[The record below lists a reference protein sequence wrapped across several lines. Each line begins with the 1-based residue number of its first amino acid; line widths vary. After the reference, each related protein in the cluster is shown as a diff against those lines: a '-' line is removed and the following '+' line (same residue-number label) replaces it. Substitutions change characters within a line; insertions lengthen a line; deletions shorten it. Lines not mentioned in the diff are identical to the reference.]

1 MIITAATG
9 LLSMLEAAMLAAG
22 GMILTRC
29 LRTDEARRSVDWQ
42 VIIVI
47 AAAIALGAGLQTTG
61 AALTIAQG
69 FIGLVGDSPYSLISG
84 LFILTAGFSAMISN
98 VAAAVLIFPRMGK

>member
-1 MIITAATG
+1 
-9 LLSMLEAAMLAAG
+9 MLKYS
-22 GMILTRC
+22 
-29 LRTDEARRSVDWQ
+29 DD
-42 VIIVI
+42 I

-69 FIGLVGDSPYSLISG
+69 FIGLVGDSPYSLIAG

-98 VAAAVLIFPRMGK
+98 CLFNQKQKRILESIVKEARIKSDQIRRQS